1 MTLPFPML
9 LKSTIKPSHN
19 ILDDHICNNILKLTN
34 PHLSDWKECWSK
46 DSVQPANSVQPA
58 KNILCHT
65 CRCIGIVAVWAD
77 DKVCHWWPKKP
88 WHGLLLTLG
97 VAREILA
104 HCCRSVYYA
113 SLLSS
118 PERHPPLE
126 NWLPAKQRTFWKAAA
141 HLGVVRLERCSI
153 VQGRY
158 CLVGIALH
166 GDWWA
171 CNAWLPGRKK
181 LFGGRQRGVRC
192 PPWARTARGGL
203 RFTEGSRSGLI
214 GRADWK
220 LAKCLLVSCWIE

>member
-1 MTLPFPML
+1 MCPVSGAGAASKWRLFITFAFKKKVCHMTLPFPML

-46 DSVQPANSVQPA
+46 YSVQPANSVQPA

-118 PERHPPLE
+118 PESML
-126 NWLPAKQRTFWKAAA
+126 K
-141 HLGVVRLERCSI
+141 GV
-153 VQGRY
+153 
-158 CLVGIALH
+158 
-166 GDWWA
+166 
-171 CNAWLPGRKK
+171 
-181 LFGGRQRGVRC
+181 
-192 PPWARTARGGL
+192 GL
-203 RFTEGSRSGLI
+203 RMN
-214 GRADWK
+214 
-220 LAKCLLVSCWIE
+220 CLL